1 MMAVAIVEQIEL
13 RQQAVS
19 NHCMALDR
27 LACWIFSRSDS
38 DCPSAHRNSDKDKKQ
53 WMSRLFEPKKA
64 LRALRFKL
72 F

>member
-1 MMAVAIVEQIEL
+1 MMAFAIVEQIEL

-27 LACWIFSRSDS
+27 LASWIFSRSDS
-38 DCPSAHRNSDKDKKQ
+38 DCPSEHRKSDKDKKR
-53 WMSRLFEPKKA
+53 WISRLFEAMKA
-64 LRALRFKL
+64 FRALRFKL